1 MLITAQWGSQMAQ
14 TKALIQT
21 LKSCLKAQG
30 KTYVDV
36 ADTLDLTEASVKRL
50 FSQHSFSLSR
60 LDEVCHMLDMQITDL
75 VQQMNE
81 NQPHLEQL
89 SEEKELVIAQ
99 DLVLLL
105 VTVCALNRWKFA
117 EIITHYNITEA
128 ECIHKLAQLDKL
140 KVIELLPK
148 NRIKL
153 LIAPNFSWRKNGPI
167 QNFFQ
172 KNIGQE
178 YFKSNFRSD
187 DECLIVMNGMLSKQS
202 NSEFQ
207 RKLKRL
213 SREFNEL
220 NDDDAPLDI
229 KQRKGTTLVLAMRN
243 WEFGIFK
250 PLQRETT

>member
-1 MLITAQWGSQMAQ
+1 MAQ

-21 LKSCLKAQG
+21 LKSCLKAHG

-36 ADTLDLTEASVKRL
+36 ANALDLTEASVKRL
-50 FSQHSFSLSR
+50 FSQNSFSLNR
-60 LDEVCHMLDMQITDL
+60 LEAVCQMMDMQISDL

-81 NQPHLEQL
+81 GQQHLEQL
-89 SEEKELVIAQ
+89 TEQQEREIAD
-99 DLVLLL
+99 DLLLLL
-105 VTVCALNRWKFA
+105 VTVCSLNKWSFEEMVANYK
-117 EIITHYNITEA
+117 ITEA

-167 QNFFQ
+167 QKFFQ
-172 KNIGQE
+172 EKIGQE
-178 YFKSNFRSD
+178 YFKSSFQREE
-187 DECLIVMNGMLSKQS
+187 ECLIVLNGMLSKMS
-202 NSEFQ
+202 SAEFQ

-213 SREFNEL
+213 SNDFNDL
-220 NDDDAPLDI
+220 NNEDSSLDLLERNGI
-229 KQRKGTTLVLAMRN
+229 TLVLAMRN

-250 PLQRETT
+250 PMRRNG